1 MNYAMVRSLIF
12 KDWYFQR
19 KAILLSLAG
28 GLASLGIVIFGG
40 NVGFYIGLIFLI
52 TIMIAIGATLVMGT
66 LVGERENQ
74 TLAFVM
80 SLPVSYREYSTAK
93 ILGNLLIFVPFWFTL
108 VAGSVAL
115 IVAAPTIHGLFAFT
129 VIMAVEILTSTC
141 LMIAVALVTE
151 SKGWTISA
159 MMVGNLGINV
169 VGYIVAHVPGI
180 KDGMFGTVI
189 QWRPAATISLA
200 IEFAL
205 IALFIVGAFYIQSR
219 KKDFL

>member
-115 IVAAPTIHGLFAFT
+115 IVAAPTAAPVELN
-129 VIMAVEILTSTC
+129 VAVLPLPLIEP
-141 LMIAVALVTE
+141 AVAE
-151 SKGWTISA
+151 
-159 MMVGNLGINV
+159 
-169 VGYIVAHVPGI
+169 
-180 KDGMFGTVI
+180 
-189 QWRPAATISLA
+189 
-200 IEFAL
+200 
-205 IALFIVGAFYIQSR
+205 
-219 KKDFL
+219 